1 MILKNSKI
9 LITGGTGSFGKEFVK
24 MTLKKFNPKKII
36 IFSRDEIKQW
46 DMALEYQGKKNIQFA
61 IGDVRDKSSLLD
73 ALNGV
78 DYVVHAAATKI
89 VPTAELN
96 PFECIKTNVL
106 GSINVIEACIEKN
119 IKKVISLSTDKASNP
134 INLYGASKLAADKLF
149 LANDFKKKN
158 SKTIFSVV
166 RYGNVM
172 GSRGSVIPFFYECFQ
187 NKKPITVTDKNMTRF
202 MLTLQ
207 EAVELVWKA
216 FDIGKG
222 GEIFIKKCP
231 SIKIIDLAKIISGS
245 SKIKIVGIRPGE
257 KMHEQLIGEADA
269 QYTVESN
276 NYYTVYSPHHFLNK
290 SFLNKNKKNLVDSN
304 FIYTSENNKKW
315 MNEIFVKN
323 WIKNNYK

>member
-1 MILKNSKI
+1 MLKNSKI

-24 MTLKKFNPKKII
+24 LTLKKFNPKKII

-46 DMALEYQGKKNIQFA
+46 DMALEYQNNKNIQFA

-96 PFECIKTNVL
+96 PLECIKTNVL
-106 GSINVIEACIEKN
+106 GSINVIEACIQKN

-149 LANDFKKKN
+149 LANDLKKRN
-158 SKTIFSVV
+158 YKTIFSVV

-172 GSRGSVIPFFYECFQ
+172 GSRGSVIPFFYECFLK
-187 NKKPITVTDKNMTRF
+187 KKPITVTDKNMTRF

-216 FDIGKG
+216 LDIGKG
-222 GEIFIKKCP
+222 GEIFVKKCP
-231 SIKIIDLAKIISGS
+231 SIKIIDLAKIISGG
-245 SKIKIVGIRPGE
+245 SKVKIIGIRPGE

-269 QYTVESN
+269 QYTVESK
-276 NYYTVYSPHHFLNK
+276 NYYTVYSPYHFLNK

-304 FIYTSENNKKW
+304 FVYSSENNREW
-315 MNEIFVKN
+315 MKANFVKN